1 MVNRRTFLKGMSAL
15 AMSGLAV
22 KADAAKHFFSA
33 DSIHAV
39 KDQKHIGL
47 QTYSLAGKLEK
58 DLSTG
63 MDRIAKMGYTELE
76 ICGYRG
82 DTGDFGGFT
91 AQEYRTAAEN
101 AGLKITGSH
110 LNPPVRKYTRENL
123 SQISDFWKKAVEMH
137 HELGVRNM
145 VQPGLP
151 QIETEDDAKLVAEV
165 YNNAGEISNAA
176 GILWGYH
183 NHSGEFRKVANA
195 GVDAQKEGKYIEEI
209 FLKNTDPEKV
219 IFELD
224 CYWAVMGQQDPCEWL
239 EDYSGRY
246 KLLHIKDRWI
256 LGDSGMMN
264 FEKIFNVAY
273 KNGLIGFYVEL
284 ERDRRFNRDQWD
296 GVEASA
302 KYLLSK
308 DFVK

>member
-22 KADAAKHFFSA
+22 KTNAAKNFFSA
-33 DSIHAV
+33 NSIGAV
-39 KDQKHIGL
+39 EGQKHIGL
-47 QTYSLAGKLEK
+47 QTYSLAGQLEK
-58 DLSTG
+58 DLRAG

-76 ICGYRG
+76 ICGYKG
-82 DTGDFGGFT
+82 DTGKFSGIT
-91 AQEYRTAAEN
+91 AQEFRTAAEN
-101 AGLKITGSH
+101 AGVKITGSH
-110 LNPPVRKYTRENL
+110 LNPPIYKYTRDNL
-123 SQISDFWKKAVEMH
+123 PQISDFWKKAVEIH

-151 QIETEDDAKLVAEV
+151 HVETEDDGKLIAEA
-165 YNNAGEISNAA
+165 YNNAGELANAA

-195 GVDAQKEGKYIEEI
+195 GIDPEKEGKYIEEI
-209 FLKNTDPEKV
+209 FLKNTDPKKV
-219 IFELD
+219 MFELD

-239 EDYSGRY
+239 EDYPDRY

-273 KNGLIGFYVEL
+273 KNGILGFYVEL
-284 ERDRRFNRDQWD
+284 ERDRRLHRDQWD
-296 GVEASA
+296 GVEASI
-302 KYLLSK
+302 KYLQAK